1 MIEGKINPVRG
12 GAILTALRIKGE
24 TANEIIELIRGIRKN
39 MIRIYVDQAIDVCG
53 TGGDNSGS
61 FNVSTATAFV
71 TAGAGVK
78 VAKHGGR
85 AVSSQSGSADVLEEL
100 GVNINLTP
108 QRAELVFYKVGM
120 VFLFAPLFHPALK
133 NISLI
138 RKELKIRTV
147 FNLLGPFV
155 NPTSVER
162 QLIGVPNAEIA
173 SKLAK
178 VAKNCHISDY

>member
-1 MIEGKINPVRG
+1 
-12 GAILTALRIKGE
+12 
-24 TANEIIELIRGIRKN
+24 

-120 VFLFAPLFHPALK
+120 VFLFAPLFHPAPK

-147 FNLLGPFV
+147 FNLLGPFA

-178 VAKNCHISDY
+178 VGKKLSYKRSTNCHKRGWNG